1 MLDSFPAKAKEYR
14 ISRNPKLYQN
24 PDVKRATAI
33 PGEAENAL
41 KLGVK
46 GKGRS

>member
-1 MLDSFPAKAKEYR
+1 LQVTRSIAWEIKYVLNLKGVP
-14 ISRNPKLYQN
+14 
-24 PDVKRATAI
+24 AI

-46 GKGRS
+46 GKGLS

>member
-1 MLDSFPAKAKEYR
+1 MLDGHHEVP
-14 ISRNPKLYQN
+14 
-24 PDVKRATAI
+24 AI

-46 GKGRS
+46 GKGLS

>member
-1 MLDSFPAKAKEYR
+1 MERRELLRNAMTGCIAAMLLRSLDTS
-14 ISRNPKLYQN
+14 
-24 PDVKRATAI
+24 AI

-46 GKGRS
+46 GKRLS